1 MNAPI
6 LTGLQR
12 FTLHFSFSMAIA
24 LLPKVLKMDLVWI
37 LIFCEFFFFKTLNLN
52 KMLSFNL
59 SRVCIFFCWLE

>member
-6 LTGLQR
+6 LTGLQK

-24 LLPKVLKMDLVWI
+24 LLPKVLKIDLVWI
-37 LIFCEFFFFKTLNLN
+37 LIFYELFFLKTLNLN

-59 SRVCIFFCWLE
+59 IRVCIFFCCQE

>member
-6 LTGLQR
+6 LTGLQK

-24 LLPKVLKMDLVWI
+24 LLPKMDLVWI
-37 LIFCEFFFFKTLNLN
+37 LIFCELFFLKTLNLN

-59 SRVCIFFCWLE
+59 SRVCIFFCCQE